1 MSVIL
6 VFLYA
11 NEEFFAVLEIGLY
24 SIMLKSKFIYV
35 HEYRISLALIVFG
48 CLFWFGNVRF

>member
-35 HEYRISLALIVFG
+35 HEFRISLALIVFG
-48 CLFWFGNVRF
+48 CLFLFGNVRF